1 MIDELVIKDLGV
13 IAEARLPLG
22 PGFTA
27 ITGETGAG
35 KTMVVTALGL
45 LMGARADAGAVRSGA
60 ERARVAGVVTVS
72 GHALT
77 PSSKTALTN
86 TVEDFGGVIE
96 DGELLLSRSV
106 SQEGRSRAT
115 VGGTPTPVNALN
127 TLAEY
132 LFVVHGQSDQLRLRS
147 TVAQRATL
155 DRFGGEELA
164 HALSSYQDTFRT
176 WKALADE
183 LAELT
188 RAHDER
194 GREAAQLAAALDEI
208 AAVAP
213 VAGEDESV
221 SEKLARLEHAET
233 LRQATAHAHEVLSS
247 ESGDPGVR
255 DVRGGL
261 IEARQQL
268 DRVLEHDAA
277 LQPIID
283 ALNTASFAVDDA
295 ATELSRYAAGLDAD
309 TAQEFEQMQQRK
321 ADLNVL
327 IRKYGPSL
335 DDVLSFAESGA
346 ERLAELH
353 GDDSRIE
360 ELTTEVARLTEET
373 NARASALSDLRT
385 SAATALSAAVTAEL
399 GALALPDAEFVVQM
413 TPALELGANGADEVS
428 FLLKPHAGAEPRPL
442 AKSASGGELSR
453 VMLALEV
460 VIAGVDPV
468 PTFVFDEVDAGVGGA
483 AAIEIG
489 RRLAKL
495 AETAQVIVVTHL
507 AQVAAFAN
515 NHLQVVKDSTGGFT
529 ESSCRLLEGDARVAE
544 MARLLSGMTDSSS
557 ALEHATE
564 LLALRTSPSS

>member
-60 ERARVAGVVTVS
+60 ERARVAGVVSLAESNRRAEIGEIVDE
-72 GHALT
+72 L
-77 PSSKTALTN
+77 
-86 TVEDFGGVIE
+86 GGVVE

-106 SQEGRSRAT
+106 SNEGRSRAT

-127 TLAEY
+127 ALAEH

-147 TVAQRATL
+147 TSAQRATL
-155 DRFGGEELA
+155 DRFGGAPLA
-164 HALSSYQDTFRT
+164 GALAAYQEAYRHWRALSDEQTLLTQDRV
-176 WKALADE
+176 
-183 LAELT
+183 
-188 RAHDER
+188 ER
-194 GREAAQLAAALDEI
+194 GREAAQLAADLAEI
-208 AAVAP
+208 EGVAP
-213 VAGEDESV
+213 VAGEDEALG
-221 SEKLARLEHAET
+221 EKLARLEHSEA

-247 ESGDPGVR
+247 ESGDPMAR
-255 DVRGGL
+255 DVRGL
-261 IEARQQL
+261 LNEARQQL
-268 DRVLEHDAA
+268 DRVLEHDPS
-277 LQPIID
+277 LQPIVD
-283 ALNTASFAVDDA
+283 ALNSASFAVDDA
-295 ATELSRYAAGLDAD
+295 ATELSRYSAGLDAD
-309 TAQEFEQMQQRK
+309 GPQEFERLQHRK
-321 ADLNVL
+321 ADLTSL
-327 IRKYGPSL
+327 QRKFGPSL
-335 DDVLSFAESGA
+335 DEVLGYAETGA
-346 ERLAELH
+346 LRLTELQ

-360 ELTTEVARLTEET
+360 ELEVEVVRAAEHT
-373 NARASALSDLRT
+373 NALAAELTSLRT
-385 SAATALSAAVTAEL
+385 VAATKLSSAVTAEL
-399 GALALPDAEFVVQM
+399 AALALPDAELVVTI
-413 TPALELGANGADEVS
+413 TPALELGSLGADEVS

-460 VIAGVDPV
+460 VIASADPV

-495 AETAQVIVVTHL
+495 AQSAQVIVVTHL

-515 NHLQVVKDSTGGFT
+515 NHLQVVKDSSGGFT
-529 ESSCRLLEGDARVAE
+529 ESSCRRLDGDERVAE
-544 MARLLSGMTDSSS
+544 MARLLSGMSDSSS
-557 ALEHATE
+557 ALEHASE
-564 LLALRTSPSS
+564 LLELGAHSR